1 MPDGEMNN
9 KWPDL

>member
-1 MPDGEMNN
+1 MVDGDMNN